1 MALIPVKTII
11 IIIIMVITTTMMTKS
26 MKIID
31 VEDFDDVGM
40 FQ

>member
-1 MALIPVKTII
+1 VALIPVKTII